1 MIEITDVKAGKIT
14 RPQKAW
20 RERLLCA
27 KCEAVISRY
36 ERHARR
42 LFVDPLPPHQPGASK
57 ARIHGRVEYARLKLF
72 LLSIPWRS
80 SVSSHPVFKHVS
92 LGPHEEV
99 IRQMLLDGRP
109 GEATEYPIL
118 VWALHFQREPLRDLM
133 VDPTYMRVEHLKC
146 YRLVITGFV
155 VLIFVSQQTP
165 SQKFMRL
172 MLAPG
177 KPVIT
182 YDSELSDHRFLR
194 EVWNRAAESTKDV
207 QI

>member
-1 MIEITDVKAGKIT
+1 MIEITDVNAGKVA

-20 RERLLCA
+20 REQLLCIQ
-27 KCEAVISRY
+27 CEAVISRY

-57 ARIHGRVEYARLKLF
+57 ARVHSRIEYSKLKLF
-72 LLSIPWRS
+72 LLSVLWRS

-99 IRQMLLDGRP
+99 LRQMLLDGRS
-109 GEATEYPIL
+109 GEANEYPIL
-118 VWALHFQREPLRDLM
+118 VWAIHFQHQPLRDFM
-133 VDPTYMRVEHLKC
+133 VEPTYMRVEHLKC

-165 SQKFMRL
+165 SDKFMRIVL
-172 MLAPG
+172 TPE

-182 YDSELSDHRFLR
+182 YDSELSEHRFLR
-194 EVWNRAAESTKDV
+194 DVWNRAAETTKNV